1 MTAKLRLRLRP
12 SELVNKFT
20 ISEVYKLLLQ
30 VHYCTALGGLKKM
43 RFYGFAVAVGVITL
57 GACAGGEK
65 SPADTTHVAVDT
77 SAATTTTTT
86 TSPAGG
92 ATATTGGAAT
102 AAPITGKTITVN
114 MVGDAKGYRFEP
126 ANVSVKQG
134 DGIKFVVV
142 SGGPHNV
149 AFDPATVP
157 ADSKSQLDANMGTD
171 KMAEL
176 SSAMKTNA
184 GESVTVSFA
193 NIKPGQYPYHCVP
206 HLALGMKGVITV
218 Q

>member
-1 MTAKLRLRLRP
+1 
-12 SELVNKFT
+12 
-20 ISEVYKLLLQ
+20 
-30 VHYCTALGGLKKM
+30 M
-43 RFYGFAVAVGVITL
+43 RFYGFAVAAGVLTL

-77 SAATTTTTT
+77 STATTTTTT
-86 TSPAGG
+86 TPGSTTPA
-92 ATATTGGAAT
+92 TGGTAT
-102 AAPITGKTITVN
+102 AAPISGKTITVN

-134 DGIKFVVV
+134 DGIKFVVT

-149 AFDPATVP
+149 AFDPATIP
-157 ADSKSQLDANMGTD
+157 ADVKGQLDANMGTD
-171 KMAEL
+171 KMGEL
-176 SSAMKTNA
+176 SSALKTNT